1 MDEQKIKE
9 LITYA
14 LNMRAFSY
22 TPYSHFNV
30 GAALLAG
37 DDKVY
42 TGCNIENASYT
53 PTICAERTA
62 FFKAV
67 SEGVKDFKAIA
78 IVGGHDGVDELD
90 YCFPCGVCSQVMSEF
105 CRDNFLVIIARSV
118 DEYKTFSLPEILP
131 ERFGPKDLLC

>member
-14 LNMRAFSY
+14 CNMRAFSY

-42 TGCNIENASYT
+42 TGCNIENAT
-53 PTICAERTA
+53 FGATNCAERTA
-62 FFKAV
+62 IFKAV
-67 SEGVKDFKAIA
+67 S
-78 IVGGHDGVDELD
+78 DGAL
-90 YCFPCGVCSQVMSEF
+90 
-105 CRDNFLVIIARSV
+105 L
-118 DEYKTFSLPEILP
+118 FSRLSAKVLRIL
-131 ERFGPKDLLC
+131 KQ